1 MAGSN
6 CALRHDQN
14 LMSISRA
21 SAHQAV
27 PTDLLSVPY
36 RNDVGAM
43 VNIDPD
49 LRPIDHCVG
58 SSDGCVLRK
67 LVRYDTRVYV

>member
-1 MAGSN
+1 MAGSD
-6 CALRHDQN
+6 CAVKHDQD

-27 PTDLLSVPY
+27 PTDLLRVPH

-49 LRPIDHCVG
+49 LRPTDHGVG